1 MDQIGKERE
10 QFWVI
15 LVIVFLGFLGISM
28 PYLIFPALFLNP
40 EYSILPLSYTE
51 PMRAL
56 FLGIT
61 LAVYPLGQF
70 IGSPILGSLSD
81 EYGRKPLL
89 IGSLILSAI
98 ANFLTGFAIGWGYL
112 GMLIVCRFVAGL
124 MEGNIAIARAMGAD
138 LTTISKHE
146 TFGKING
153 ACSIAFL
160 IGPLIGGLMTDKS
173 IWESLTT
180 STPFYFISIF
190 FFALAGLSS
199 LLLEKSAVNLAL
211 EARSF
216 WKRINLFKRMSVLFS
231 NRRLQFLMIT
241 STALTLAIDIFY
253 EFGPVYLTVKWDLG
267 PSKLVLYNSAL
278 CLALAIG
285 NGWLPTFFSS
295 RITNRT
301 AIISSICGLIVI
313 LIGIILTNSP
323 FLMISLFS
331 LSGLVIGVAVTLL
344 TVNIS
349 NSAPDTIQG
358 EVMGVQV
365 SLRVLGDGLICLLG
379 GALLLVSPKLI
390 LIIATLIAL
399 ATLAYYFLNRTDNS
413 RNTRQSN

>member
-1 MDQIGKERE
+1 MGN
-10 QFWVI
+10 

-40 EYSILPLSYTE
+40 EYSILPLTFTE

-56 FLGIT
+56 FLGVT
-61 LAVYPLGQF
+61 LGVYPLGQF

-81 EYGRKPLL
+81 DYGRKPLL

-98 ANFLTGFAIGWGYL
+98 ANLFTGFAIRRNHL
-112 GMLIVCRFVAGL
+112 AMLIVCRFIAGV

-173 IWESLTT
+173 IWANLTT
-180 STPFYFISIF
+180 STPFYFICIF
-190 FFALAGLSS
+190 FFFLAGLSA
-199 LLLEKSAVNLAL
+199 LLLEKSIVNQALA
-211 EARSF
+211 ARSF
-216 WKRINLFKRMSVLFS
+216 WNRINLIKRMSSLFS

-253 EFGPVYLTVKWDLG
+253 EFGPVYLTLKWTLG
-267 PSKLVLYNSAL
+267 PAQLVIYNSVL
-278 CLALAIG
+278 CLTLAIG

-295 RITNRT
+295 RISNRT
-301 AIISSICGLIVI
+301 AILSSISGLIII

-323 FLMISLFS
+323 LLMITLFT

-344 TVNIS
+344 TIKIS
-349 NSAPDTIQG
+349 NSAPATIQG

-379 GALLLVSPKLI
+379 GALLLISPKVILI
-390 LIIATLIAL
+390 LSALIAL
-399 ATLAYYFLNRTDNS
+399 ATLAYYLNLSTLHNS
-413 RNTRQSN
+413 RSK